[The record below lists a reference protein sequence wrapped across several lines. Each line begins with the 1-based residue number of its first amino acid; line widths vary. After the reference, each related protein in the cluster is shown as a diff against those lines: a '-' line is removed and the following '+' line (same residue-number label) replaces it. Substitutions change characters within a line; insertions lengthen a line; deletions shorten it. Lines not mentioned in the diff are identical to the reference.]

1 MLFFGLAV
9 EEHIPFLPPGQ
20 IIAFPPSVLSHIIIR
35 FQSFLARC
43 PNGSFSARKNTH
55 FSLCKKSS
63 LPLFQKL
70 KRKKNGRSSRGSS
83 PKLARRSFSAVSRS
97 RSSASSRR
105 FSALYVRSSLS
116 FWGEDLAPGPI
127 QPEDIVFDLSGCFGC
142 VFEWG
147 WGKGREDANY

>member
-1 MLFFGLAV
+1 MSTPRRVDSMLFFGLAV

-70 KRKKNGRSSRGSS
+70 KRKKTKKGK
-83 PKLARRSFSAVSRS
+83 KLT
-97 RSSASSRR
+97 R
-105 FSALYVRSSLS
+105 FESQTGPPLVFGGESVPLLGLKPTLQRLVCTELALILGGG
-116 FWGEDLAPGPI
+116 FGPGTNPAGGHR
-127 QPEDIVFDLSGCFGC
+127 F
-142 VFEWG
+142 
-147 WGKGREDANY
+147 